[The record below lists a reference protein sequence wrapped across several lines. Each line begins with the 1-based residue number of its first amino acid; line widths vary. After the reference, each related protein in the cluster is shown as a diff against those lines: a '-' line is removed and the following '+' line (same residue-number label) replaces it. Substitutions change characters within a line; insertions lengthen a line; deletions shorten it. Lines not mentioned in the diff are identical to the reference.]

1 MCIVRYSRHKKNT
14 TFIDSMELVS
24 LRCNREFTSAE
35 SVGLQLSDTSDTSR
49 HICDARGVMHAEI
62 AN

>member
-1 MCIVRYSRHKKNT
+1 
-14 TFIDSMELVS
+14 MELVS

-49 HICDARGVMHAEI
+49 HICDARGVMHAGI